1 MQLVLK
7 YRIFFFAIIMIV
19 LNACKKESACIKSTG
34 KQVVETRIIGN
45 DITHIILKDK
55 LNLVLRQDS
64 IVSLTIE
71 GGENLL
77 KYVRARQKGTEL
89 ELKND
94 NKCNFLRSYKEEITV
109 YLTLPNIKYINYTG
123 FGNVSSLGELK
134 LNEFTF
140 ETRNGTGSIN
150 LTVDAEKISI
160 LQHTGPADFTL
171 NGKANF
177 TYLFSGGS
185 GWLTCKNLISK
196 NAHVNH
202 DGTGNVILTA
212 TNSLLIELTSIG
224 NIEYYGN
231 PSVTIS
237 QHAGR
242 GKLIKK

>member
-1 MQLVLK
+1 MQPVLK

-19 LNACKKESACIKSTG
+19 LNACVKESACIKSTG

-64 IVSLTIE
+64 TPSLTIE

-109 YLTLPNIKYINYTG
+109 YLSLPNIKYINYTG

-134 LNEFTF
+134 LDEFTF

-150 LTVDAEKISI
+150 LTIDVQKINI

-171 NGKANF
+171 SGKAKF

-185 GWLTCKNLISK
+185 GWLTCKNLISE

-202 DGTGNVILTA
+202 DGTGDITLTA
-212 TNSLLIELTSIG
+212 TNSLLIELTSLG

-237 QHAGR
+237 QQSGK

>member
-1 MQLVLK
+1 MQPVLK

-19 LNACKKESACIKSTG
+19 LNACVKESACIKSTG

-64 IVSLTIE
+64 TPSLTIE

-109 YLTLPNIKYINYTG
+109 YLSLPNIKYINYTG

-134 LNEFTF
+134 LDEFTF

-150 LTVDAEKISI
+150 LTIDVQKINI

-171 NGKANF
+171 SGKAKF

-185 GWLTCKNLISK
+185 GWLTCKNLISE

-202 DGTGNVILTA
+202 DGTGDITLTA
-212 TNSLLIELTSIG
+212 TNSLHIELTSLG

-237 QHAGR
+237 QQSGK

>member
-1 MQLVLK
+1 MQIVLK
-7 YRIFFFAIIMIV
+7 FRILLFAIIVV
-19 LNACKKESACIKSTG
+19 LNACVKESACIKPTG
-34 KQVVETRIIGN
+34 KQVIETRVISN
-45 DITHIILKDK
+45 EITHITLKDK

-64 IVSLTIE
+64 IASLTIE

-94 NKCNFLRSYKEEITV
+94 NKCNFLRSYKEEITI
-109 YLTLPNIKYINYTG
+109 YLSLPNIKYINYTG
-123 FGNVSSLGELK
+123 FGNITNIGELK

-150 LTVDAEKISI
+150 LTVDAQKISV

-171 NGKANF
+171 NGKSKF
-177 TYLFSGGS
+177 IYLFSGGS
-185 GWLTCKNLISK
+185 GWLSCKNLISE
-196 NAHVNH
+196 NTHVNH

-224 NIEYYGN
+224 NIEYYGS

-237 QHAGR
+237 QHTGR

>member
-19 LNACKKESACIKSTG
+19 LNACVKESACIKSTG
-34 KQVVETRIIGN
+34 KQIIETRVIGN
-45 DITHIILKDK
+45 DITHITLKDK
-55 LNLVLRQDS
+55 LNLVIRQDS
-64 IVSLTIE
+64 IPSLTIE

-123 FGNVSSLGELK
+123 FGNDAQK
-134 LNEFTF
+134 
-140 ETRNGTGSIN
+140 IN
-150 LTVDAEKISI
+150 I

-171 NGKANF
+171 NGKAKF

-185 GWLTCKNLISK
+185 GWLTCKNLISE

-202 DGTGNVILTA
+202 DGTGDVILTS
-212 TNSLLIELTSIG
+212 TNSLLVELTSLG
-224 NIEYYGN
+224 NIEYYSN
-231 PSVTIS
+231 PSITVS
-237 QHAGR
+237 QHTGR

>member
-1 MQLVLK
+1 MQLILK
-7 YRIFFFAIIMIV
+7 YRIFFFAIIIIV
-19 LNACKKESACIKSTG
+19 LNACVKESACIKSTG
-34 KQVVETRIIGN
+34 KQVVETRIIRN
-45 DITHIILKDK
+45 DITHIVLKDK

-64 IVSLTIE
+64 IASLTIE

-94 NKCNFLRSYKEEITV
+94 NKCNFLRSYKEEVTV
-109 YLTLPNIKYINYTG
+109 YLSLPNIQYINYTG
-123 FGNVSSLGELK
+123 FGNISSSGELK

-150 LTVDAEKISI
+150 LTIDAQKINI
-160 LQHTGPADFTL
+160 IQHTGPADFTL
-171 NGKANF
+171 NGKAKF

-185 GWLTCKNLISK
+185 GWLTCKNLISED
-196 NAHVNH
+196 AHINH
-202 DGTGNVILTA
+202 DGTGDVILTT
-212 TNSLLIELTSIG
+212 TNSLLIELTSLG

-237 QHAGR
+237 QQTGR
-242 GKLIKK
+242 GKLIKR

>member
-1 MQLVLK
+1 MQIVLK
-7 YRIFFFAIIMIV
+7 FRILLFAIIVV
-19 LNACKKESACIKSTG
+19 LNACVKESACIKPTG
-34 KQVVETRIIGN
+34 KQAVETRVISN
-45 DITHIILKDK
+45 EITHITLKDK

-64 IVSLTIE
+64 IASLTIE

-109 YLTLPNIKYINYTG
+109 YLSLPNIKYINYTG
-123 FGNVSSLGELK
+123 FGNITNIGELK

-150 LTVDAEKISI
+150 LTVDAQKISV

-171 NGKANF
+171 NGKSKF
-177 TYLFSGGS
+177 SYLFSGGS
-185 GWLTCKNLISK
+185 GWLTCKNLISE
-196 NAHVNH
+196 NTHVNH

-237 QHAGR
+237 QHTGR

>member
-1 MQLVLK
+1 MQLILK

-19 LNACKKESACIKSTG
+19 LNACVKESACIKSTG
-34 KQVVETRIIGN
+34 KQVVENRVIGN

-64 IVSLTIE
+64 IASLTIE

-94 NKCNFLRSYKEEITV
+94 NKCNLLRSYKEEITV
-109 YLTLPNIKYINYTG
+109 YLSLPNIKYINYTG

-134 LNEFTF
+134 LDEFIF

-150 LTVDAEKISI
+150 LTIDAEKISV

-171 NGKANF
+171 SGKARF
-177 TYLFSGGS
+177 AYLFSGGS
-185 GWLTCKNLISK
+185 GWLKCEHLISET
-196 NAHVNH
+196 AHVNH
-202 DGTGNVILTA
+202 DGTGDVILTA
-212 TNSLLIELTSIG
+212 TNSLLIELTSLG

-231 PSVTIS
+231 PNVTVS
-237 QHAGR
+237 KHTGR